1 MHEPATTTAAI
12 ADSALQD
19 VPPEDARLISALGDY
34 RLATAKD
41 FDAGATMW
49 LQLFGQQPAGII
61 SGAYSGTVQSNA
73 YILVGKDKVRRV
85 VIVADGQVRCD
96 AAYRSIALAAR
107 VPKDVLQRITWVDTS
122 DVETEGDGLLIV
134 AAPDNPASGV
144 VLLLGADQVVPRVPV
159 DFHLVFSAQI
169 H

>member
-1 MHEPATTTAAI
+1 MGSP
-12 ADSALQD
+12 ALQD
-19 VPPEDARLISALGDY
+19 VPAEDARLIPKLGDY

-61 SGAYSGTVQSNA
+61 SGAYSGAVLSNA
-73 YILVGKDKVRRV
+73 YILVGKNNTRRV

-96 AAYRSIALAAR
+96 ATYRSIALAAR
-107 VPKDVLQRITWVDTS
+107 VPKDVLQKITWADTS

-134 AAPDNPASGV
+134 AAPDNPASGG

-159 DFHLVFSAQI
+159 DFHLVYLSQT